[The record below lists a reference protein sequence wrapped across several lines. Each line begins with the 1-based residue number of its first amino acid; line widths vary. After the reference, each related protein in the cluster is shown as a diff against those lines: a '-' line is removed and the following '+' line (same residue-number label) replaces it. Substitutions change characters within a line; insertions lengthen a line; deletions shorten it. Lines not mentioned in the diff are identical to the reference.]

1 MSHARSNEVMSLAES
16 TVNMEV
22 SIGPGGQTL
31 YISRARFAGGT
42 AVPRESDLLIAHRA
56 GARFMLDSRSGEL
69 LARVN
74 TPDLTM
80 LNAEC

>member
-1 MSHARSNEVMSLAES
+1 
-16 TVNMEV
+16 MEV